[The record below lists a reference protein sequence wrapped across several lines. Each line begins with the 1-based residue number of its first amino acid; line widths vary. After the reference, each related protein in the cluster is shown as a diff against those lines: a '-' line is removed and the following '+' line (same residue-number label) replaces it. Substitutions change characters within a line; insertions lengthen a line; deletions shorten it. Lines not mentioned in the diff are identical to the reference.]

1 MRLQRTMAIAIFVGA
16 LFGSGTSAFADITGF
31 LGLAGGPSL
40 RGAKG
45 VAVGVGLVIVGVEL
59 EYSDTG
65 DDLPGGA
72 PRIRTGMAN
81 GLLQTPVPIA
91 GMQFYATAG
100 GGIYHHELGGLTETN
115 VGINVG
121 GGIKKKLIGPLRIR
135 IDYRYFRFSGSPI
148 GADGVHRV
156 YVGANI
162 KF

>member
-1 MRLQRTMAIAIFVGA
+1 MRLQRAMAIAVFVGTIS
-16 LFGSGTSAFADITGF
+16 GSGTPAFADITGF
-31 LGLAGGPSL
+31 LGLAGGPSV

-45 VAVGVGLVIVGVEL
+45 VAIGVGLVIVAVEF

-65 DDLPGGA
+65 DDFPEGA

-115 VGINVG
+115 VGINFG
-121 GGIKKKLIGPLRIR
+121 GGIKRKLIGPLRIR
-135 IDYRYFRFSGSPI
+135 LDYRYFRFSGSPI
-148 GADGVHRV
+148 GADGVHRI
-156 YVGANI
+156 YVGANL

>member
-1 MRLQRTMAIAIFVGA
+1 MRLQRAMAITIFVGA

-81 GLLQTPVPIA
+81 GLLQTPAAVA
-91 GMQFYATAG
+91 GMQLYATAG
-100 GGIYHHELGGLTETN
+100 GGVYHHELGGLTETN

-148 GADGVHRV
+148 GAEGVHRV